1 VQAALAFERVTK
13 RYRASGTAAVE
24 DISFSVVEGTRT
36 CLLGPNGAG
45 KSTSI
50 KLLQGALRPTRG
62 RVSLLGAEIDSPEYL
77 HARRRTGIVPQSP
90 GMYSDLTAGEYLQLA
105 QALYQRGSID
115 AVVTLLDLGEHL
127 RKPLSQLSGGF
138 QRRVVLATALLAE
151 PDVLLLDEP
160 TVGLDP
166 IATHDV
172 HSFLSEAMR
181 QEGRTTL
188 LCTHNLAEAEALC
201 DDVIILRAGRI
212 LVHAPLAELRRRTRP
227 QLRLAARQGVS
238 ALENALR
245 QRELEPRGDGDGVVV
260 AVSNPEADAPH
271 LLRGLLA
278 DGLDM
283 YLCEPVQVTLESLF
297 LDMVR
302 SS

>member
-1 VQAALAFERVTK
+1 
-13 RYRASGTAAVE
+13 
-24 DISFSVVEGTRT
+24 
-36 CLLGPNGAG
+36 
-45 KSTSI
+45 
-50 KLLQGALRPTRG
+50 
-62 RVSLLGAEIDSPEYL
+62 
-77 HARRRTGIVPQSP
+77 
-90 GMYSDLTAGEYLQLA
+90 A

-127 RKPLSQLSGGF
+127 RKPLNQLSGGF

-166 IATHDV
+166 IATHNV
-172 HSFLSEAMR
+172 HSFLSEAKR

-245 QRELEPRGDGDGVVV
+245 QRELEPRRDGDGVVV
-260 AVSNPEADAPH
+260 AVSNPEADAPY

-302 SS
+302 SSSCFCP